1 MSLTTNPYVKK
12 SCGSDGRADGCVNK
26 EEKRCNAAAAVRRV
40 FSSGRLRLTDYVT
53 PPRRSIETDFASV
66 RNCDQ
71 EREFTVFSHGSV
83 VSATNIIE
91 IPAQVRNSS
100 SSEFFFELC
109 ANLWI
114 TVSVLRE

>member
-1 MSLTTNPYVKK
+1 M
-12 SCGSDGRADGCVNK
+12 DGRTDASTRKKKDAT
-26 EEKRCNAAAAVRRV
+26 RAAVRRV